1 MPENTQ
7 LHTFPT
13 GGVATEK
20 LFTLYDAGKPTYVRE
35 LAKRFGV
42 QFDPFHNWLAMM
54 CRDEAISGNLEW
66 YAYEE
71 NRYNQT
77 LKVLSDVASTGVGND
92 ITFQLDPTY
101 IDSTTGAY
109 FGRVGDTV
117 TIPGTGVQARI
128 MSITGTAPNIYFTLK
143 PINVLSNIGALTAGQ
158 LLSIT
163 NGGFGS
169 GTGQPKGTVVGA
181 TKRTFGLQIL
191 KETVKFYGAEITKD
205 LWYQAFD
212 NNGQPVGYV
221 TNATNRALAL
231 LNLKINGA
239 MLLGQKDTNPSLT
252 ETDEDGETVD
262 IHYMEGLIPNITRLG
277 ETSVVPAGTFAID
290 DIDDWGIY
298 MRVEGVDSNVALMP
312 VGARLRND
320 IENAAKAYIQG
331 NGTDLTKDVVKYIAG
346 TNDSD
351 KLLSLGFC
359 QIFKGGFNY
368 LLKTINDFS
377 DPVGLGATGYD
388 YDQHGFI
395 IPLTTFRD
403 PVTGGK
409 LDNIATKYVS
419 NNGYNRR
426 MEMWNVGGAGGN
438 SNTYVTQY
446 DNLSVFLRAHRGI
459 QILKSNQMRYIKAS

>member
-13 GGVATEK
+13 GGVATDK

-54 CRDEAISGNLEW
+54 SRDEPIDGNGEW
-66 YAYEE
+66 FGYEE

-77 LKVLSDVASTGVGND
+77 LKVLSDVATTGVGNN
-92 ITFQLDPTY
+92 ITFQLDPTF
-101 IDSTTGAY
+101 IDTTTGGY
-109 FGRVGDTV
+109 FGRVGETV
-117 TIPGTGVQARI
+117 TMPGTGVQARI
-128 MSITGTAPNIYFTLK
+128 SAITGTAPNIYFTLM
-143 PINVLSNIGALTAGQ
+143 PVNVLSNIGALTAGME
-158 LLSIT
+158 LAIT
-163 NGGFGS
+163 NGAYAS

-181 TKRTFGLQIL
+181 TKRTFGLQIF
-191 KETVKFYGAEITKD
+191 KETVKFHGPEITKN

-212 NNGQPVGYV
+212 NAGQPVGYV
-221 TNATNRALAL
+221 TNATNRALDL
-231 LNLKINGA
+231 LNLKVNGA
-239 MLLGQKDTNPSLT
+239 MLLGQKDTNPALQ
-252 ETDEDGETVD
+252 EVDEDGELQN
-262 IHYMEGLIPNITRLG
+262 IHYMEGLIPNIVRLG
-277 ETSVVPAGTFAID
+277 ETSIVGAGAFVID
-290 DIDDWGIY
+290 DLDDWGIY

-331 NGTDLTKDVVKYIAG
+331 NGTDLTKDVMKYIAG
-346 TNDSD
+346 TNDFD

-359 QIFKGGFNY
+359 QINKGGYSY

-377 DPVGLGATGYD
+377 DPKGLGAPGYD
-388 YDQHGFI
+388 YDQHGFV
-395 IPLTTFRD
+395 IPITTFRD

-409 LDNIATKYVS
+409 LDNIATKYVD

-426 MEMWNVGGAGGN
+426 MEMWKVGGAGGQGN
-438 SNTYVTQY
+438 YVTQY
-446 DNLSVFLRAHRGI
+446 DTLSVFLRAHRGM
-459 QILKSNQMRYIKAS
+459 QIFKSNQMRYIKAT